1 MANFAPPTSFRLTY
15 GHVGNAAPTNEWSRL
30 RTTEDAEAA
39 AQKGLAGICRPAY
52 QSTGAITLYDR
63 LLRYRPFVSIY
74 ADLQGSNAWPY
85 LRVAAAR
92 GIP

>member
-1 MANFAPPTSFRLTY
+1 MRLTLELFQT
-15 GHVGNAAPTNEWSRL
+15 VGALVAF
-30 RTTEDAEAA
+30 A
-39 AQKGLAGICRPAY
+39 
-52 QSTGAITLYDR
+52 TGAITLYDR